1 MFVEK
6 RFTLREDIVSD
17 IQRKHSFK
25 FGFGGFG
32 EIVYQTNYSR
42 RKPDGTQEKWMDTC
56 RRVVEGAL
64 SIRKNWYSMHS
75 LKWDDQYWTN
85 QASDLLYYIYTLKM
99 LPPGRGLWAQG
110 TEYVYE
116 RGSMAL
122 NNCGASAI
130 WSDSFAEDLGWVMD
144 SLMCGT
150 GVGLRLFTNDQLR
163 EQLEVPA
170 PKVDQNNYIDI
181 ADSREGWVNSVIQ
194 LLNSHRKGGDTRYIS
209 FNYDKIRKLGSPIK
223 GFGGTASGPKPL
235 IELHER
241 IRKYMY
247 DFIYKRHDHTRTFA
261 DIANAIGQCIIAGN
275 VRRSAE
281 LILGSPHDDSFLNLK
296 NYELHPERAEIG
308 WMSNNTALFQDKS
321 DFSKLEKIAEMICVR
336 GEPGI
341 SNMHNVQK
349 YERFGQIGRPDKAF
363 MCNPCSEIPLE
374 DKELCNLM
382 ELFPVRAK
390 SKKEWLRMCELG
402 TMYTTSVSLLPTH
415 NEETNAVVA
424 RNRRIG
430 ISICGVS
437 DWFDKWG
444 AFKII
449 RFMRAGYDHIKETA
463 QFYNEQAGV
472 PIPIR
477 ITTVKPSGT
486 VSQLAGLSPGM
497 HFPTHKFAIRRMR
510 ISETSPV
517 LAILERAG
525 IPVEDEVNNKG
536 TKVIEY
542 PIYTG
547 ATRPIS
553 EVTAWE
559 QFSLLA
565 LLQREWSDNMVSCTI
580 SFKEEEKNDLSRML
594 AHYIPLIKSVSLLPI
609 KSGIYPQ
616 MPYEGIT
623 EEEYKKRVECLKP
636 LDWSNFEGSD
646 GKENKYCSNDTCEL

>member
-1 MFVEK
+1 
-6 RFTLREDIVSD
+6 
-17 IQRKHSFK
+17 
-25 FGFGGFG
+25 
-32 EIVYQTNYSR
+32 
-42 RKPDGTQEKWMDTC
+42 
-56 RRVVEGAL
+56 
-64 SIRKNWYSMHS
+64 
-75 LKWDDQYWTN
+75 
-85 QASDLLYYIYTLKM
+85 
-99 LPPGRGLWAQG
+99 
-110 TEYVYE
+110 
-116 RGSMAL
+116 
-122 NNCGASAI
+122 
-130 WSDSFAEDLGWVMD
+130 
-144 SLMCGT
+144 
-150 GVGLRLFTNDQLR
+150 
-163 EQLEVPA
+163 
-170 PKVDQNNYIDI
+170 
-181 ADSREGWVNSVIQ
+181 
-194 LLNSHRKGGDTRYIS
+194 
-209 FNYDKIRKLGSPIK
+209 
-223 GFGGTASGPKPL
+223 
-235 IELHER
+235 
-241 IRKYMY
+241 
-247 DFIYKRHDHTRTFA
+247 
-261 DIANAIGQCIIAGN
+261 
-275 VRRSAE
+275 
-281 LILGSPHDDSFLNLK
+281 
-296 NYELHPERAEIG
+296 
-308 WMSNNTALFQDKS
+308 
-321 DFSKLEKIAEMICVR
+321 
-336 GEPGI
+336 
-341 SNMHNVQK
+341 
-349 YERFGQIGRPDKAF
+349 

-415 NEETNAVVA
+415 NEETNAVIA

-444 AFKII
+444 SFKII

-463 QFYNEQAGV
+463 KFYNEQAGV

-517 LAILERAG
+517 LRILEKAG

-609 KSGIYPQ
+609 KSGVYPQ

-623 EEEYKKRVECLKP
+623 EKEYEKRVECLRP

-646 GKENKYCSNDTCEL
+646 GKENKYCSNDSCEL